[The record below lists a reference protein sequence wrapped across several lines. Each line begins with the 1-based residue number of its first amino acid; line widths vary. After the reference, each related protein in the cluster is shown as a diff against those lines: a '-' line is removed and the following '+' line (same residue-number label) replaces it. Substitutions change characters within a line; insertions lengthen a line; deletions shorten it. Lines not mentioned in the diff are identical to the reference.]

1 MNPDRTSSSSPS
13 QPQLTGRMGDFVL
26 VVQRMVYAFTRHW
39 LFGLNAVVFVY
50 LFGALVAP
58 VLLAARWDGT
68 ANVLYTV
75 YGFTCHQLPERS
87 YFLFAPDGGI
97 QTYNVGFLV
106 SQGADPDNLRAFRG
120 NAELGYKFGVSDR
133 MVSMYGGT
141 LLAGLL
147 YALFRRLRVPVL
159 SLPFWGL
166 ILLALPM
173 AVDGFTHLIDDV
185 TGVGW
190 RATNAW
196 AVPIFGPGM
205 DPNFYTGTDWG
216 SLNALLRLVTGL
228 LFGLG
233 TVWFAYPL
241 IGLGFDDIAGQ
252 AERQLAQRTAA
263 ERPALPEPV
272 AQEPVSWSEAP
283 R

>member
-1 MNPDRTSSSSPS
+1 MNSDWAAPSNPS
-13 QPQLTGRMGDFVL
+13 QPHPTGRMRDFVV
-26 VVQRMVYAFTRHW
+26 VVQKLVYAFTRHW
-39 LFGLNAVVFVY
+39 LLALNAVVFLY
-50 LFGALVAP
+50 LFGALIAP
-58 VLLAARWDGT
+58 MLLAAGLRGP
-68 ANVLYTV
+68 ANVLYTA

-97 QTYNVGFLV
+97 RTYNVDVIL

-120 NAELGYKFGVSDR
+120 NDELGYKFGVSDR

-147 YALFRRLRVPVL
+147 YALLRRLRVSVPQ
-159 SLPFWGL
+159 LPFWGL
-166 ILLALPM
+166 VLLALPM
-173 AVDGFTHLIDDV
+173 GIDGFTHLIDDV
-185 TGVGW
+185 TGIGW

-196 AVPIFGPGM
+196 AVPIFGPELGA
-205 DPNFYTGTDWG
+205 DFYTGTDWG
-216 SLNALLRLVTGL
+216 SLNSLLRLVTGL

-241 IGLGFDDIAGQ
+241 IGLGFDDIADQ
-252 AERQLAQRTAA
+252 AEDRLARAA
-263 ERPALPEPV
+263 AGDAGPPLPM
-272 AQEPVSWSEAP
+272 AP